1 MSTAPKIASYDAIF
15 EYFLRKNLKF
25 RQVETLGFEPFLPRM
40 SPEMIF
46 NEVST
51 SSSPKQGK
59 QNRYGFVYRKAD

>member
-1 MSTAPKIASYDAIF
+1 MIMSSEPVDKMSTAPKIASYDAIF

-51 SSSPKQGK
+51 SNSQK
-59 QNRYGFVYRKAD
+59 

>member
-15 EYFLRKNLKF
+15 KYFLRKNLKF

-51 SSSPKQGK
+51 SNSQK
-59 QNRYGFVYRKAD
+59 

>member
-46 NEVST
+46 DEVAPQI
-51 SSSPKQGK
+51 PKNK
-59 QNRYGFVYRKAD
+59 VDKTIMVLSIWYIY